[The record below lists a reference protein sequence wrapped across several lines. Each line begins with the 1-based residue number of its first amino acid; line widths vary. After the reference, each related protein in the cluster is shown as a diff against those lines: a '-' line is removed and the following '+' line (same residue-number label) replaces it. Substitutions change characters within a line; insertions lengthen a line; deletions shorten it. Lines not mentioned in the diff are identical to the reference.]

1 MPAGNHAKPR
11 GPLTSF
17 GPDDVSQPLEI
28 ATKVAY
34 EGQVI
39 RTEVYLFEMAC
50 FHRRS
55 KISYG
60 MGSGVAGQIPR
71 VRTDLPDQGR
81 SAFTAFGSRRR
92 ACKESECFLRR
103 LRIKDGDKM
112 FLAPA
117 KRVTVW

>member
-39 RTEVYLFEMAC
+39 RTEVYLFEMA
-50 FHRRS
+50 
-55 KISYG
+55 
-60 MGSGVAGQIPR
+60 
-71 VRTDLPDQGR
+71 
-81 SAFTAFGSRRR
+81 
-92 ACKESECFLRR
+92 
-103 LRIKDGDKM
+103 
-112 FLAPA
+112 
-117 KRVTVW
+117 